1 MALFSRD
8 DVRGLTLLL
17 PILLVLAL
25 LVILYGKVRRS
36 DVVEEMIGKD
46 DTRTEESVSL
56 TPFNPNT
63 FSYEELRQAGVDAK
77 VAVGIVRWREYGKV
91 YRIREDLALVG
102 GMTDSLYAVLKPY
115 IIIDDSVAAKP
126 LTYDFGEAGVERGY
140 RRRDFRSDTIPLTQF
155 RIDTATVAFLSH
167 IGFSDR
173 QAEVLVQYRDMIG
186 GIFDEEQLRRCYVV
200 SDTMAMRLLP
210 HIIFSRVEEPVVE
223 GPLEINGADTTALIK
238 LYGIA
243 SLSARDIVEYR
254 QRLGGFY
261 SVEQISEVKSVTESN
276 FEKILPQICCDSCK
290 ISKIDINFASPK
302 LLEEHPY
309 VSSRA
314 LRRIVKLRQLKGG
327 WSRIEEMTS
336 DEIFTAEEAE
346 RIAPYLRFAAD
357 STR

>member
-1 MALFSRD
+1 MALFSHD
-8 DVRGLTLLL
+8 DVKGLTLLL

-25 LVILYGKVRRS
+25 LVLLYGKMRQS
-36 DVVEEMIGKD
+36 DVVDEMKSEEVEVK
-46 DTRTEESVSL
+46 RCYA
-56 TPFNPNT
+56 PFNPNT
-63 FSYEELRQAGVDAK
+63 FSYEELRQAGVDAAI
-77 VAVGIVRWREYGKV
+77 AVGIVRWREYGKV
-91 YRIREDLALVG
+91 YRIREDLALVS
-102 GMTDSLYAVLKPY
+102 GMTDSMYAELKPY
-115 IIIDDSVAAKP
+115 IIIDDSLAARP
-126 LTYDFGEAGVERGY
+126 HTYDSYYDTTERGY
-140 RRRDFRSDTIPLTQF
+140 RRRDFRSDTIPLTHF

-167 IGFSDR
+167 VGFSDR

-186 GIFDEEQLRRCYVV
+186 GIFNEEQLRRCYVV

-210 HIIFSRVEEPVVE
+210 YIIFSQEEEPVAE
-223 GPLEINGADTTALIK
+223 GPLEINSADTTALIS

-261 SVEQISEVKSVTESN
+261 STEQISEVKSVTESN

-327 WSRIEEMTS
+327 WSRIEEMIS